1 MPPSDIYD
9 DVRPAP
15 AAQPSDIV
23 GQRIK
28 ELRRRIGWTAQQLG
42 DRLTEAGL
50 GKKITAATISNMET
64 GRRVNGRR
72 QRHLTIEEV
81 VALAYVFGVGPG
93 ELLVS
98 PMFEEPYEIVPGKSV
113 PMHLVRAW
121 LDMDVAL
128 DDVVLVWERMTRDD
142 SDFAHEIRRVWFN
155 EQSAHQE
162 RVTLV
167 IRVRAEAAAERSDD
181 ERS

>member
-1 MPPSDIYD
+1 M
-9 DVRPAP
+9 PAP
-15 AAQPSDIV
+15 DIDDEVSPAPDAQPSDVV

-28 ELRRRIGWTAQQLG
+28 ELRRRIGWTAQQLA
-42 DRLTEAGL
+42 DRLQQAGL
-50 GKKITAATISNMET
+50 EKVTAATISNMET
-64 GRRVNGRR
+64 GRRINGRR

-93 ELLVS
+93 ELLVT
-98 PMFEEPYEIVPGKSV
+98 PIFDAPYEIVPGKTV

-121 LDMDVAL
+121 LDMGVAL
-128 DDVVLVWERMTRDD
+128 DDVERVWERMGRDD
-142 SDFAHEIRRVWFN
+142 SEFAREIRRVWFA